1 MIIDATFVIGVH
13 LTTTHSEAV
22 LSVLFGRDVFRDNN
36 ERLWN
41 K

>member
-1 MIIDATFVIGVH
+1 MTIDATFAIRVH
-13 LTTTHSEAV
+13 LTTTHSGTV